1 MADFYSSSNYRE
13 YLKTWISE
21 QPKRGRGLISAMAKA
36 AGCQPVYFSRVLLE
50 KAQLSLEQAQAIQ
63 RLLGHSNEEVDF
75 FLLLV
80 EWDRA
85 GNKALKNYFWQK
97 IETAR
102 EARINLQARFTEAKS
117 LTIEHQNIYYSS
129 YQYAAVHACISVP
142 AFQTVDALEAVL
154 KIPRE
159 RLLEVLSF
167 LRETGL
173 AIEERGRF
181 RVGLNRLHLGKD
193 AGLIRQHHSNW
204 RIEALKSLDRGKGAQ
219 SDQALHYSAVVSLSE
234 ADAVRLREHW
244 VRALEEFNRQIA
256 PSKEEAVRALVI
268 DFFSLN

>member
-1 MADFYSSSNYRE
+1 MADLFSSTNYRQ
-13 YLKTWISE
+13 YLKDWISS
-21 QPKRGRGLISAMAKA
+21 QPKRGRGLISALAKA

-63 RLLGHSNEEVDF
+63 PLLGHAGEEIDF

-85 GNKALKNYFWQK
+85 GNRALKNYFAGK
-97 IETAR
+97 IEAAR
-102 EARINLQARFTEAKS
+102 EVRASLQNRFTDAKT
-117 LTIEHQNIYYSS
+117 LTGEHQNTYYSS

-142 AFQTVDALEAVL
+142 ALQSVDALEAFL
-154 KIPRE
+154 RIPRE

-167 LRETGL
+167 LKQTGL
-173 AIEERGRF
+173 AFEERGRY
-181 RVGLNRLHLGKD
+181 RVGLHRLHLGKD

-219 SDQALHYSAVVSLSE
+219 SDQALHYSAVVSVSE

-244 VRALEEFNRQIA
+244 IQSLEEFNRQVA
-256 PSKEEAVRALVI
+256 PSRDETVRALVI
-268 DFFSLN
+268 DFFPL